1 MKKVGVLKEDI
12 RCLVLKENK
21 QLPLSVGGTQATI
34 NQMIKKGFKEVDAHV
49 AEVFY
54 TSVIPFNVIRNPAF
68 AKMCEMIGKC
78 GVGYKPPSYHD
89 IR

>member
-1 MKKVGVLKEDI
+1 
-12 RCLVLKENK
+12 
-21 QLPLSVGGTQATI
+21 
-34 NQMIKKGFKEVDAHV
+34 MIKKGFKEVDAHV